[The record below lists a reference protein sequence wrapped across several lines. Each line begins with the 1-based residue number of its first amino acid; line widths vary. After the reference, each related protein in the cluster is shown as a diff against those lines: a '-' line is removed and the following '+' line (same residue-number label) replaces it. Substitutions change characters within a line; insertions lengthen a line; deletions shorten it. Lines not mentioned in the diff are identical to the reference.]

1 VIFRISGM
9 NRTYALEDL
18 PPGLAVVVADMK
30 LPEANPKSKI
40 VKGAYLA
47 LHQRGD
53 SQTIDK
59 ARSLWEEAKA
69 AGANVDNLLPLLDD
83 DYAEWLKDSP

>member
-1 VIFRISGM
+1 M

-18 PPGLAVVVADMK
+18 PPGLAVVVADFK
-30 LPEANPKSKI
+30 LPAASPQSKI

-47 LHQRGD
+47 LHERGD
-53 SQTIDK
+53 SQTTDK

-69 AGANVDNLLPLLDD
+69 AGAKVDHLLPLLDD
-83 DYAEWLKDSP
+83 DYAKWLQNAP